1 MKKQNLVRSTK
12 PENGEDVER
21 FHYGFVRK
29 SYPKDGVQV
38 VSTEFDFINWLERAE
53 DLIAEVER
61 SADGAYVEE
70 PNGRG
75 GTMRDLT
82 KVGRKIYGLC
92 RTFDSEIAAHYAPY
106 RFSPPL
112 AVALKVIG
120 GRAGELSGYSR
131 PDGSLHL
138 GEPGA
143 RQVLNEILAS
153 LKQECGSADYK
164 AVVENHRRSQAKN
177 LASCVNYMAAQFE
190 KRSVL
195 LITRV
200 DLYIRP
206 LFKGWGYTRE
216 ADACYSRLLRALTEN
231 RIIPDVLGY
240 IAKREDG
247 IDRGI
252 HFHLLVIQD
261 GHLHRDAANMARL
274 VGEKWVQICGAGDT
288 AQASDYG
295 PVIRSDRGSYF
306 NCYSRAEHYRFNGI
320 GLIRGI
326 DEDKLR
332 GLRLAIEYLCKEP
345 YQLKPDLQS
354 GGELPSINLGRVGKG
369 VRNLRKGVI
378 PKGHS
383 GRGAPRRIAL
393 DDSLIQ
399 ALLVRS

>member
-1 MKKQNLVRSTK
+1 MKKSRVQSNE
-12 PENGEDVER
+12 PETQEDVER
-21 FHYGFVRK
+21 FHYGFVRQ
-29 SYPKDGVQV
+29 SYPRDGMQV
-38 VSTEFDFINWLERAE
+38 ISEEFDFISWLERAD
-53 DLIAEVER
+53 DLVAALEGSSDAACVEQ
-61 SADGAYVEE
+61 

-75 GTMRDLT
+75 GTMRRLT
-82 KVGRKIYGLC
+82 KLGQKIYGLC
-92 RTFDSEIAAHYAPY
+92 RTFNSKIAAHYAPY

-112 AVALKVIG
+112 AAALKVVG
-120 GRAGELSGYSR
+120 GRSTELCSYSR
-131 PDGSLHL
+131 PDGSLRL
-138 GEPGA
+138 GEPAA
-143 RQVLNEILAS
+143 RQVVNEILAS
-153 LKQECGSADYK
+153 LRQECDSAAHK
-164 AVVENHRRSQAKN
+164 TAVENYRRSQGKN
-177 LASCVNYMAAQFE
+177 LASCLDYMAAQFE

-206 LFKGWGYTRE
+206 AFKGWGYTRA

-274 VGEKWVQICGAGDT
+274 VGEKWVQICGTDVV

-295 PVIRSDRGSYF
+295 PETRSDRGSYF
-306 NCYSRAEHYRFNGI
+306 NCYTRAEQYRFNGI
-320 GLIRGI
+320 GLVRGF
-326 DEDKLR
+326 DAEKLR

-354 GGELPSINLGRVGKG
+354 GGELPSINLGRAGKG
-369 VRNLRKGVI
+369 VRNLRKGVM

-393 DDSLIQ
+393 DDSLIKSI
-399 ALLVRS
+399 LVRS